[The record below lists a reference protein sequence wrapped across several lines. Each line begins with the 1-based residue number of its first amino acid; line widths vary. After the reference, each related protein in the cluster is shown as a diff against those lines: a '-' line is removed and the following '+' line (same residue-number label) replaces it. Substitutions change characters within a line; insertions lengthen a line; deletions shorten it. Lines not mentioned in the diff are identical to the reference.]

1 MEGVTRPDGAP
12 LVSVPA
18 PSPKG
23 LGLDAWSTCGV
34 KTTGVGATR
43 AVTVTVA
50 LVEAFVGTDAT
61 AGLVGVDGGV
71 TRGGGWDTG
80 GVWVIGDTT
89 FTGLCGF
96 GRTKGGGALTVG
108 EVGRE
113 ALVFG
118 ASSVVDGNCG
128 FAVELEGRE
137 DGGMGV
143 IFKDC
148 GAAEGASFCGEV
160 KLGVTV
166 DTVVLGV
173 FCAGLGGGTGSGG
186 AGTVLTMGIAGE
198 GPPTVNAMT
207 YLIIFNRYAF

>member
-1 MEGVTRPDGAP
+1 MEGVTRPDGGLLA
-12 LVSVPA
+12 SVPA

-23 LGLDAWSTCGV
+23 LRLDVWSTCGV

-50 LVEAFVGTDAT
+50 LVGAFVGADAT

-89 FTGLCGF
+89 LTGLCGF
-96 GRTKGGGALTVG
+96 GTTKGGGALTVD

-118 ASSVVDGNCG
+118 ASSVVEGNCG
-128 FAVELEGRE
+128 FGGELEGGDDE
-137 DGGMGV
+137 GVGV
-143 IFKDC
+143 IFRD
-148 GAAEGASFCGEV
+148 
-160 KLGVTV
+160 
-166 DTVVLGV
+166 
-173 FCAGLGGGTGSGG
+173 
-186 AGTVLTMGIAGE
+186 
-198 GPPTVNAMT
+198 
-207 YLIIFNRYAF
+207 